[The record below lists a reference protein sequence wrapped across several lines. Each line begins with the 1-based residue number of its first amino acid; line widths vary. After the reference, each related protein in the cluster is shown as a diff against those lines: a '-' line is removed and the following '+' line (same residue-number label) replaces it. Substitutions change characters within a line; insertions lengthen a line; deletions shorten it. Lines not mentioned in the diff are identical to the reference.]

1 MKFKNLKYGASA
13 LVLATVLT
21 ACGGENAQKA
31 KDNAKD
37 AKNNTEAAVTEE
49 AEKTKDNVEDKKDDV
64 EDKIDDLKTGIEE
77 KEFDISLD
85 DAVDKFKETFPSEGV
100 EVSSVELDEDEDNY
114 VYDIQGFDE
123 NKEYEAKIDAESGE
137 ILAQEEETDEEVKD
151 NVAIDFVSIISPKEA
166 MDKALENN
174 EGYVKSYE
182 IESNDEGKLV
192 YKIDVEDG
200 DDVELDAES
209 GDILHK

>member
-31 KDNAKD
+31 KDNTKD

-49 AEKTKDNVEDKKDDV
+49 AEKTKDNVEDDV
-64 EDKIDDLKTGIEE
+64 ENKIDDLKTGIEE
-77 KEFDISLD
+77 KEFNISLD

-100 EVSSVELDEDEDNY
+100 EVSSVELDEDDDNY

-137 ILAQEEETDEEVKD
+137 VLAQEEETDEEVKD

-192 YKIDVEDG
+192 YKIDIEDG

>member
-49 AEKTKDNVEDKKDDV
+49 AEKTKDNVEDKKVDV

-77 KEFDISLD
+77 KEFEISLD

-100 EVSSVELDEDEDNY
+100 EVSSVELDEDDDNY

-137 ILAQEEETDEEVKD
+137 VLAQEEETDEEVKD

-192 YKIDVEDG
+192 YKINVEDG

>member
-100 EVSSVELDEDEDNY
+100 EVSSVELDEDDDNY

-137 ILAQEEETDEEVKD
+137 VLAQEEETDEEVKD

>member
-49 AEKTKDNVEDKKDDV
+49 AEKTKNNVEDKKDDV

-77 KEFDISLD
+77 KEFNISLD

-100 EVSSVELDEDEDNY
+100 EVSSVELDEDDDNY

-137 ILAQEEETDEEVKD
+137 VLAQEEETNEEVKD

-192 YKIDVEDG
+192 YKIDIEDG

>member
-1 MKFKNLKYGASA
+1 MRWRKCSKS
-13 LVLATVLT
+13 
-21 ACGGENAQKA
+21 

-100 EVSSVELDEDEDNY
+100 EVSSVELDEDDDNY

-137 ILAQEEETDEEVKD
+137 VLAQEEETDEEVKD

-192 YKIDVEDG
+192 YKINVEDG

>member
-49 AEKTKDNVEDKKDDV
+49 AEKTKDNVEDNKDDV

-77 KEFDISLD
+77 KEFNISLD

-100 EVSSVELDEDEDNY
+100 EVSSVELDEDDDNY

-137 ILAQEEETDEEVKD
+137 VLAQEEETDEEVKD

-192 YKIDVEDG
+192 YKIDIEDG

>member
-77 KEFDISLD
+77 KEFNISLD

-100 EVSSVELDEDEDNY
+100 EVSSVELDEDDDNY

-137 ILAQEEETDEEVKD
+137 VLAQEEETDEEVKD

-192 YKIDVEDG
+192 YKIDIEDG

>member
-100 EVSSVELDEDEDNY
+100 EVSSVELDEDDDNY

-166 MDKALENN
+166 MNKALENN

-192 YKIDVEDG
+192 YKINVEDG

>member
-49 AEKTKDNVEDKKDDV
+49 AEKTKDNVEDDV
-64 EDKIDDLKTGIEE
+64 ENKIDDLKTGIEE
-77 KEFDISLD
+77 KEFNISLD

-100 EVSSVELDEDEDNY
+100 EVSSVELDEDDDNY

-137 ILAQEEETDEEVKD
+137 VLAQEEETDEEVKD

-192 YKIDVEDG
+192 YKIDIEDG

>member
-49 AEKTKDNVEDKKDDV
+49 AEKTKDNVEDK
-64 EDKIDDLKTGIEE
+64 IDDLKTGIEE
-77 KEFDISLD
+77 KEFEISLD

-100 EVSSVELDEDEDNY
+100 EVSSVELDEDDDNY

-137 ILAQEEETDEEVKD
+137 VLAQEEETDEEVKD

>member
-100 EVSSVELDEDEDNY
+100 EVSSVELDEDDDNY

-137 ILAQEEETDEEVKD
+137 VLAQEEETDEEVKD

-192 YKIDVEDG
+192 YKIDIEDG

>member
-49 AEKTKDNVEDKKDDV
+49 AEKTKNNVEDKKDDV

-77 KEFDISLD
+77 KEFNISLD

-100 EVSSVELDEDEDNY
+100 EVSSVELDEDDDNY

-137 ILAQEEETDEEVKD
+137 VLAQEEETDEEVKD

-192 YKIDVEDG
+192 YKIDIEDG

>member
-49 AEKTKDNVEDKKDDV
+49 AEKTKNNVEDKKDDV

-100 EVSSVELDEDEDNY
+100 EVSSVELDEDDDNY

-137 ILAQEEETDEEVKD
+137 VLAQEEETDEEVKD

-192 YKIDVEDG
+192 YKIDIEDG

>member
-49 AEKTKDNVEDKKDDV
+49 AEKTKDNVEDK
-64 EDKIDDLKTGIEE
+64 IDDLKTGIEE
-77 KEFDISLD
+77 KEFNISLD

-100 EVSSVELDEDEDNY
+100 EVSSVELDEDDDNY

-137 ILAQEEETDEEVKD
+137 VLAQEEETDEEVKD

>member
-77 KEFDISLD
+77 KEFNISLD

-100 EVSSVELDEDEDNY
+100 DVSSVELDEDDDNY

-137 ILAQEEETDEEVKD
+137 VLAQEEETDEEVKD

-192 YKIDVEDG
+192 YKIDIEDG

>member
-77 KEFDISLD
+77 KEFEISLD

-100 EVSSVELDEDEDNY
+100 EVSSVELDEDDDNY

-137 ILAQEEETDEEVKD
+137 VLAQEEETDEEVKD

>member
-37 AKNNTEAAVTEE
+37 AKNNTEAVVTEE
-49 AEKTKDNVEDKKDDV
+49 AEKTKDNVEDKKVDV

-77 KEFDISLD
+77 KEFEISLD

-100 EVSSVELDEDEDNY
+100 EVSSVELDEDDDNY

-137 ILAQEEETDEEVKD
+137 VLAQEEETDEEVKD

>member
-49 AEKTKDNVEDKKDDV
+49 AEKTKDNVEDK
-64 EDKIDDLKTGIEE
+64 IDDLKTGIEE
-77 KEFDISLD
+77 KEFNISLD

-100 EVSSVELDEDEDNY
+100 DVSSVELDEDDDNY

-137 ILAQEEETDEEVKD
+137 VLAQEEETDEEVKD

-192 YKIDVEDG
+192 YKINVEDG

>member
-49 AEKTKDNVEDKKDDV
+49 AEKTKDNVEN
-64 EDKIDDLKTGIEE
+64 KIDDLKTGIEE
-77 KEFDISLD
+77 KEFNISLD

-100 EVSSVELDEDEDNY
+100 EVSSVELDEDDDNY

-137 ILAQEEETDEEVKD
+137 VLAQEEETDEEVKD

-192 YKIDVEDG
+192 YKIDIEDG

>member
-37 AKNNTEAAVTEE
+37 AINNTEAAVTEE
-49 AEKTKDNVEDKKDDV
+49 AEKTKNNVEDKKDDV

-77 KEFDISLD
+77 KEFNISLD

-100 EVSSVELDEDEDNY
+100 EVSSVELDEDDDNY

-137 ILAQEEETDEEVKD
+137 VLAQEEETDEEVKD

-192 YKIDVEDG
+192 YKIDIEDG

>member
-49 AEKTKDNVEDKKDDV
+49 AEKTKNNVEDKKDDV

-77 KEFDISLD
+77 KEFNISLD

-100 EVSSVELDEDEDNY
+100 EVSSVELDEDDDNY

-137 ILAQEEETDEEVKD
+137 VLAQEEETDEEVKD

>member
-77 KEFDISLD
+77 KEFNISLD

-100 EVSSVELDEDEDNY
+100 DVSSVELDEDDDNY

-137 ILAQEEETDEEVKD
+137 VLAQEEETDEEVKD

>member
-77 KEFDISLD
+77 KEFNISLD

-100 EVSSVELDEDEDNY
+100 EVSSVELDEDDDNY

-137 ILAQEEETDEEVKD
+137 VLAQEEETDEEVKD

-166 MDKALENN
+166 MDKALDNN

-192 YKIDVEDG
+192 YKIDIEDG

>member
-77 KEFDISLD
+77 KEFNISLD

-100 EVSSVELDEDEDNY
+100 EVSSVELDEDDDNY

-137 ILAQEEETDEEVKD
+137 VLAQEEETDEEVKD

-166 MDKALENN
+166 MNKALENN

-192 YKIDVEDG
+192 YKINVEDG

>member
-77 KEFDISLD
+77 KEFNISLD

-100 EVSSVELDEDEDNY
+100 EVSSVELDEDDDNY

-137 ILAQEEETDEEVKD
+137 VLAQEEETDEEVKD

-192 YKIDVEDG
+192 YKIDIEDG
-200 DDVELDAES
+200 NDVELDAES

>member
-49 AEKTKDNVEDKKDDV
+49 AEKTKDNVEDKKVDV

-77 KEFDISLD
+77 KEFEISLD

-100 EVSSVELDEDEDNY
+100 EVSSVELDEDDDNY

-123 NKEYEAKIDAESGE
+123 NKEYEEKIDAESGE
-137 ILAQEEETDEEVKD
+137 VLAQEEETDEEVKD

>member
-49 AEKTKDNVEDKKDDV
+49 AEKTKDNVEN
-64 EDKIDDLKTGIEE
+64 KIDDLKTGIEE
-77 KEFDISLD
+77 KEFNISLD

-100 EVSSVELDEDEDNY
+100 EVSSVELDEDDDNY

-137 ILAQEEETDEEVKD
+137 VLAQEEETDEEVKD

-192 YKIDVEDG
+192 YKIDIEDG
-200 DDVELDAES
+200 NDVELDLS
-209 GDILHK
+209 LIHI

>member
-85 DAVDKFKETFPSEGV
+85 DAVDKFKEIFPSEGV
-100 EVSSVELDEDEDNY
+100 EVSSVELDEDDDNY

-137 ILAQEEETDEEVKD
+137 VLAQEEETDEEVKD

>member
-49 AEKTKDNVEDKKDDV
+49 AEKTKDNVEDK
-64 EDKIDDLKTGIEE
+64 IDDLKTGIEE
-77 KEFDISLD
+77 KEFEISLD

-100 EVSSVELDEDEDNY
+100 EVSSVELDEDDDNY

-123 NKEYEAKIDAESGE
+123 NKEYQAKIDAESGE
-137 ILAQEEETDEEVKD
+137 VLAQEEETDEEVKD

-192 YKIDVEDG
+192 YKINVEDG

>member
-49 AEKTKDNVEDKKDDV
+49 AEKTKDNVEN
-64 EDKIDDLKTGIEE
+64 KIDDLKTGIEE
-77 KEFDISLD
+77 KEFNISLD

-100 EVSSVELDEDEDNY
+100 EVSSVELDEDDDNY

-137 ILAQEEETDEEVKD
+137 VLAQEEETDEEVKD

-192 YKIDVEDG
+192 YKIDIEDG
-200 DDVELDAES
+200 NDVELDAES

>member
-166 MDKALENN
+166 MNKALENN

>member
-100 EVSSVELDEDEDNY
+100 DVSSVELDEDDDNY

-137 ILAQEEETDEEVKD
+137 VLAQEEETDEEVKD

>member
-100 EVSSVELDEDEDNY
+100 EVSSVELDEDDDNY

-137 ILAQEEETDEEVKD
+137 VLAQEEETDEEVKD

-192 YKIDVEDG
+192 YKIDIEDG
-200 DDVELDAES
+200 NDVELDAES

>member
-166 MDKALENN
+166 MNKALENN

-192 YKIDVEDG
+192 YKINVEDG

>member
-49 AEKTKDNVEDKKDDV
+49 AEKTKNNVEDKKDDV

-100 EVSSVELDEDEDNY
+100 EVSSVELDEDDDNY

-137 ILAQEEETDEEVKD
+137 VLAQEEETDEEVKD

-192 YKIDVEDG
+192 YKINVEDG

>member
-100 EVSSVELDEDEDNY
+100 EVSSVELDEDDDNY

-137 ILAQEEETDEEVKD
+137 VLAQEEETDEEVKD

-200 DDVELDAES
+200 DDLELDAES

>member
-49 AEKTKDNVEDKKDDV
+49 AEKTKNNVEDKKDDV

-77 KEFDISLD
+77 KEFNIILD

-100 EVSSVELDEDEDNY
+100 EVSSVELDEDDDNY

-137 ILAQEEETDEEVKD
+137 VLAQEEETDEEVKD

>member
-49 AEKTKDNVEDKKDDV
+49 AEKTKDNVEDKKVDV

-77 KEFDISLD
+77 KEFEISLD

-100 EVSSVELDEDEDNY
+100 EVSSVELDEDDYNY

-137 ILAQEEETDEEVKD
+137 VLAQEEETDEEVKD

>member
-77 KEFDISLD
+77 KEFEISLD

-100 EVSSVELDEDEDNY
+100 EVSSVELDEDDDNY

-137 ILAQEEETDEEVKD
+137 VLAQEEETDEEVKD

-192 YKIDVEDG
+192 YKINVEDG

>member
-100 EVSSVELDEDEDNY
+100 EVSSVELDEDDDNY

-137 ILAQEEETDEEVKD
+137 VLAQEEETDEEVKD

-192 YKIDVEDG
+192 YKINVEDG